1 MFDGSF
7 TSKKRDN
14 LGGSGKAKEEK
25 KDFLARARRE
35 REQRAHERLRM
46 KSAVV
51 VQSMARSAASR
62 HGACMRERAAWDS
75 KLSDLGTAIAARQ
88 LPEHLTTPPPPFFV
102 DTVTKMV
109 AAAGQKFAVPL
120 NIFKELLGQFLF
132 FYRAPVDDSQ
142 RLHRMCAMFLEN
154 FTGYSALAVSPDAE
168 VSKSWLMQVGCDCYR
183 N

>member
-7 TSKKRDN
+7 TSKKRVN

-75 KLSDLGTAIAARQ
+75 KLSDLGTAIAASA
-88 LPEHLTTPPPPFFV
+88 P
-102 DTVTKMV
+102 
-109 AAAGQKFAVPL
+109 
-120 NIFKELLGQFLF
+120 
-132 FYRAPVDDSQ
+132 RAPYHLPSPLLC
-142 RLHRMCAMFLEN
+142 RHRYQD
-154 FTGYSALAVSPDAE
+154 GSRSWAE
-168 VSKSWLMQVGCDCYR
+168 VCCAS
-183 N
+183 